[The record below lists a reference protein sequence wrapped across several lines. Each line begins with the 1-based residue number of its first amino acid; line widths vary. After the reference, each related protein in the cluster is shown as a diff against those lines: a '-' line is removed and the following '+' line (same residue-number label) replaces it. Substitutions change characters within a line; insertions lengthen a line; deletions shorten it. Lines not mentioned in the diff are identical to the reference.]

1 MVRASLLFVVA
12 LILALVGTP
21 PSEGRS
27 RLPAESENARYASFS
42 GHTSAANRIVSRDDS
57 TGEIAY
63 KRVVRLFR
71 GHTDRVVHLKIAKSS
86 AVQRCPAR
94 TR

>member
-1 MVRASLLFVVA
+1 MRTAKTASVTKWCAQCERRWRGL
-12 LILALVGTP
+12 
-21 PSEGRS
+21 
-27 RLPAESENARYASFS
+27 S
-42 GHTSAANRIVSRDDS
+42 GDDS